1 MCLFGRFSVTIFLS
15 ATSFCYFMDIRHV
28 QAVLRINTTAENS
41 SSELLVLAREAN
53 CTADRG

>member
-1 MCLFGRFSVTIFLS
+1 
-15 ATSFCYFMDIRHV
+15 MDIRHV